1 MYKKTFAVESKQVL
15 GQQQRPPH
23 LVLESVKDTTTHIH
37 LSLNP
42 RITHHELQTL
52 QEKVRQGQ
60 KQRRCTSAT
69 KLLLSDPSVHVVR
82 PFSCAPR
89 RSHPYGGETVP
100 CSIPTA
106 ATFLLWPFLLPFR
119 ARFMGHRH
127 YIEERETPSW
137 PTHCTK
143 AVSTTLNKKLISR
156 QEQSHW
162 NPEPLQLRPKR
173 KVCVVGLL
181 HK

>member
-15 GQQQRPPH
+15 AQQQQQQQRPAH

-106 ATFLLWPFLLPFR
+106 ARRSLRRRRPRILGRRPNARRRHARREHIRGDSSWRSTAFLI
-119 ARFMGHRH
+119 G
-127 YIEERETPSW
+127 
-137 PTHCTK
+137 
-143 AVSTTLNKKLISR
+143 TT
-156 QEQSHW
+156 
-162 NPEPLQLRPKR
+162 
-173 KVCVVGLL
+173 
-181 HK
+181 

>member
-1 MYKKTFAVESKQVL
+1 MYKKTFALL
-15 GQQQRPPH
+15 GQQQPRPPH

-69 KLLLSDPSVHVVR
+69 KLLLSDPSVHVHVVR

-106 ATFLLWPFLLPFR
+106 ARRSLRRRRPRILGRRPNARRRHARREHIRGDSSWRSTAFLI
-119 ARFMGHRH
+119 G
-127 YIEERETPSW
+127 
-137 PTHCTK
+137 
-143 AVSTTLNKKLISR
+143 TT
-156 QEQSHW
+156 
-162 NPEPLQLRPKR
+162 
-173 KVCVVGLL
+173 
-181 HK
+181 